1 MTFEVEVNGRTFPV
15 AIERMGG
22 ARRFRVI
29 VDGVPQVIEVARP
42 NDFTLSLLTG
52 TAPPAVAAGDGAAP
66 GKGTGP
72 NAGKGTGPGMG
83 TGPNAGK
90 GTVPGKG
97 TGPNAEMGTVPFAGR
112 STDFQIVPG
121 PRPGELLVGLEGR
134 TINVFVNGRRSAHA
148 DATSHGHGLIS
159 IAAPM
164 PGRVVRV
171 LVAAGEEVAARQG
184 VVVVEA
190 MKMENELRAPRAG
203 RVKEV
208 SVAAGT
214 SVEAGRIL
222 AVIE

>member
-1 MTFEVEVNGRTFPV
+1 VTFEVEVDGRIFPV
-15 AIERMGG
+15 SIERLDSP
-22 ARRFRVI
+22 RRFRVT
-29 VDGVPQVIEVARP
+29 VGGAAQVVEVARP
-42 NDFTLSLLTG
+42 NDFTLSLLAG
-52 TAPPAVAAGDGAAP
+52 KAPGGAAS
-66 GKGTGP
+66 GDDTGRE
-72 NAGKGTGPGMG
+72 
-83 TGPNAGK
+83 K
-90 GTVPGKG
+90 GTVPIVR
-97 TGPNAEMGTVPFAGR
+97 T
-112 STDFQIVPG
+112 STDFQLAPG
-121 PRPGELLVGLEGR
+121 LAHGELLVGLEGR
-134 TINVFVNGRRSAHA
+134 TISVTVNGRRSAHA
-148 DATSHGHGLIS
+148 EAGAHGQGLVT

-171 LVAAGEEVAARQG
+171 LVAAGDEVAARQG